1 MSKIRVM
8 DEILANKIAAGE
20 VVERIVSIV
29 KELVENSIDALSDEI
44 KIELIEAG
52 LREIKI
58 TDNGIGMDST
68 DAHNAFLR
76 HATSKIYNDDDLFN
90 INSLGFRGEALP
102 SIASVS
108 DVELRTCYK
117 DNEVGTYIHIKG
129 GKIIEED
136 NSDGRIGTSF
146 KITNLFYNTPARLKH
161 LASSYSEL
169 SNVVDYVNKIALS
182 YPNIKFK
189 LVNDGKELLNTD
201 GSGNILK
208 VIKNI
213 YGIDVTKRMVKV
225 NGSNDDYSIDGYI
238 SLPEVTRSNRNH
250 ITTIVNGRVVKNST
264 LYKSINDAYSN
275 YKEDTRYPVCV
286 LIIDTD
292 PRLLDVNIHPSK
304 LDIKFSNFD
313 ELNSLIKNVIGGSLR
328 DKLLIPSISVSNNNS
343 NNNLKYENLKIDI
356 DRNNLIKEDT
366 SEYKNRLSDLINF
379 RNEIDTN
386 VINELDDGINNDKI
400 DLSDSS
406 DNIDISDDNI
416 SEVVVVDDKNK
427 LPELYPVGLLHG
439 TYIVCENELGIY
451 LIDQHAAKERIN
463 YEKMSY
469 VLSHPNGN
477 TISPLVS
484 IVIELPM
491 NEYLILKENMDI
503 LNNLGIEIEE
513 FGTNSFRVISHPTW
527 FINGKEE
534 EMVKQIIELILVKEK
549 NFSLEKFNDN
559 LAKMVSCKMSIKANT
574 YIDKPSMESLIN
586 DLRKCNNPYN
596 CPHGRP
602 SIIHFSIYELEKMF
616 KRSI

>member
-1 MSKIRVM
+1 MSKIKVM

-20 VVERIVSIV
+20 VVERVVSIV
-29 KELVENSIDALSDEI
+29 KELVENSIDAGSDEI
-44 KIELIEAG
+44 KIELVESG

-58 TDNGIGMDST
+58 TDNGIGMDSN
-68 DAHNAFLR
+68 DAHMAFLR

-102 SIASVS
+102 SIASIS
-108 DVELRTCYK
+108 DVELRTCHK

-129 GKIIEED
+129 GKILEEEL
-136 NSDGRIGTSF
+136 SDGRIGTSF
-146 KITNLFYNTPARLKH
+146 RITNLFYNTPARLKH
-161 LASSYSEL
+161 LSSSYAEL
-169 SNVVDYVNKIALS
+169 SHVIDYVNKIALS
-182 YPNIKFK
+182 YPKIKFK
-189 LVNDGKELLNTD
+189 LVNDSKELLNTD

-213 YGIDVTKRMVKV
+213 YGLDVTKRMIEVEGC
-225 NGSNDDYSIDGYI
+225 NEDYNIYGYI
-238 SLPEVTRSNRNH
+238 SLPEVTRSNKNH
-250 ITTIVNGRVVKNST
+250 MTTIVNGRIVKNST
-264 LYKSINDAYSN
+264 LYKSINEAYSN
-275 YKEDTRYPVCV
+275 YKEDSRYPVCV
-286 LIIDTD
+286 LLIETD
-292 PRLLDVNIHPSK
+292 PSLLDVNIHPSK

-313 ELNSLIKNVIGGSLR
+313 DLNNLIKNTINKALK
-328 DKLLIPSISVSNNNS
+328 DKMLIPNISVSDVNVS
-343 NNNLKYENLKIDI
+343 KKYENLTIDI
-356 DRNNLIKEDT
+356 DRTNLVKENN
-366 SEYKNRLSDLINF
+366 SVYKNRLEDLINF
-379 RNEIDTN
+379 KNEEVASKI
-386 VINELDDGINNDKI
+386 EEFEEDD
-400 DLSDSS
+400 SQ
-406 DNIDISDDNI
+406 
-416 SEVVVVDDKNK
+416 VVVIESEEKK

-439 TYIVCENELGIY
+439 TYIVCENEQGIY
-451 LIDQHAAKERIN
+451 LIDQHAAKERVN

-469 VLSHPNGN
+469 VLSHPSDN
-477 TISPLVS
+477 TISPLVP

-503 LNNLGIEIEE
+503 LDKLNITIQE
-513 FGTNSFRVISHPTW
+513 FGTSSFRVISHPTW
-527 FINGKEE
+527 FITGKEE
-534 EMVKQIIELILVKEK
+534 DIVRQIIELILIKEK

-586 DLRKCNNPYN
+586 DLRKCKNPYN